1 MGFDQGHVGLDKRL
15 PSRAE
20 RPKQIHDFI
29 EIHLLFGRIR
39 LVDGDGAGHDELIES
54 PALFRITALGE
65 IAGS

>member
-1 MGFDQGHVGLDKRL
+1 MGLDHRHVGLDDGL

-20 RPKQIHDFI
+20 RPKQIHHFI

-39 LVDGDGAGHDELIES
+39 LVDGDGSGHDELIES
-54 PALFRITALGE
+54 PALFRIAALGE